1 MLHFA
6 LLGRNGHIW
15 IVAASAGHKY
25 LSLEILGGQ
34 YGLKPLMA
42 SENLVG

>member
-15 IVAASAGHKY
+15 MGAESTGHKY
-25 LSLEILGGQ
+25 LSLGIFGGQ

-42 SENLVG
+42 SEDLLG